1 MDEILHIPQERETES
16 LTARL
21 RAKGVLLRD
30 CANYPGLGPGWYR
43 AAVRTEQENNAFL
56 QAMKEASTG
65 PTPPLPAAAALSARS
80 TSWLWPPLWAW
91 PLWSPPFTPPP
102 MWWR

>member
-1 MDEILHIPQERETES
+1 MAGQRPRLTAGLAALGCRVIPGEANYILFARPEPD

-56 QAMKEASTG
+56 QAMKEV
-65 PTPPLPAAAALSARS
+65 L
-80 TSWLWPPLWAW
+80 
-91 PLWSPPFTPPP
+91 
-102 MWWR
+102 